1 MRKTLVVLIL
11 TMSWFVSN
19 GQLYPPIQPYQEN
32 DYSLSQVKRFAM
44 AQTELSSSWR
54 REFLSIV
61 NDGLAQAGESMY
73 LGEDKILSAL
83 DHVIYERRNLNYT
96 FENSRNIL
104 NQVKFYPDFGFDG
117 MVATFKYGKCSLVV
131 FKTRCMNLLKC
142 RIDVVQQVEIKPE
155 PKPEPVVIPQ
165 PTQPAWSFQ
174 SARKVVSEEKI
185 IPDFTFIKQE
195 KKRRTWAGRN
205 IVPIIVT
212 FVATSTTIYVVANR
226 DHHHEVTPP
235 VIDPRTM
242 PPGIPSKPVVPTPGV
257 PADPRTM
264 PPGTS
269 YLPHTNFGG
278 GVTLFRF

>member
-32 DYSLSQVKRFAM
+32 DYSLSQVKKFAM

-61 NDGLAQAGESMY
+61 NNGLAQAGESMY
-73 LGEDKILSAL
+73 LGEDKIFSAL
-83 DHVIYERRNLNYT
+83 DHVVYERRKLT
-96 FENSRNIL
+96 SFENSRNIL
-104 NQVKFYPDFGFDG
+104 NQVKFFPDFDFDG
-117 MVATFKYGKCSLVV
+117 MVGVFKYGKCSLVV
-131 FKTRCMNLLKC
+131 FKTKCINLIKYS
-142 RIDVVQQVEIKPE
+142 IDVVQVEI
-155 PKPEPVVIPQ
+155 KPEPVVIPQ

-174 SARKVVSEEKI
+174 SARKVSGDGVISGSI
-185 IPDFTFIKQE
+185 FIQQE
-195 KKRRTWAGRN
+195 KKQRTWVGKN
-205 IVPIIVT
+205 LVPIIVV
-212 FVATSTTIYVVANR
+212 FVATTATTYVVATR
-226 DHHHEVTPP
+226 DHHHETPAV

-242 PPGIPSKPVVPTPGV
+242 PPGIPAVPVVPTPGV

>member
-19 GQLYPPIQPYQEN
+19 GQLYPPIQPYLEN
-32 DYSLSQVKRFAM
+32 DYGLSQVKRFAM

-54 REFLSIV
+54 KEFLAIV
-61 NDGLAQAGESMY
+61 NNGLAQAGENMY

-155 PKPEPVVIPQ
+155 IVPDRFV
-165 PTQPAWSFQ
+165 PAERDQNQYAWT
-174 SARKVVSEEKI
+174 KI
-185 IPDFTFIKQE
+185 TKQE
-195 KKRRTWAGRN
+195 EFVNPNLFITKTIRTKTWVGRHV
-205 IVPIIVT
+205 VPIVIA
-212 FVATSTTIYVVANR
+212 FVATSATIYVVANR
-226 DHHHEVTPP
+226 DHHHDVTPP
-235 VIDPRTM
+235 VIEPRTM
-242 PPGIPSKPVVPTPGV
+242 PPGIPAVPVVPTPGV
-257 PADPRTM
+257 PSDPRTM
-264 PPGTS
+264 PSGTGFV
-269 YLPHTNFGG
+269 PHTNFGG
-278 GVTLFRF
+278 GGITVFRF